1 MKTWVL
7 ILWLNGSGKAI
18 ATVPGYLTEQDC
30 MAAAALMQ
38 KDVYVR
44 CVQGPALP
52 K

>member
-18 ATVPGYLTEQDC
+18 ATVPGYPTEQDC
-30 MAAAALMQ
+30 TAAAVMIQ
-38 KDVYVR
+38 KDVNAR
-44 CVQGPALP
+44 CIPGPTLS